1 LTYRFPINNKAA
13 LVDKPIP
20 KRRAPLSGNIDRII
34 DITKTVPKL
43 NIAEP

>member
-1 LTYRFPINNKAA
+1 MNNKAA
-13 LVDKPIP
+13 LDDRPRP
-20 KRRAPLSGNIDRII
+20 KRTGSLLGNIERII